1 VNPRRT
7 IAVASAIYDGLVAVM
22 MVAGRPLMAQI
33 FGVALPQPPIHADLN
48 GLFLFAVAVGYVIP
62 YREPDSR
69 GGRTYLWVMGPL
81 LKGIGAAAFL
91 ADYLVRHSPASF
103 LIFAV
108 SDGAMALLTL
118 WALRLNT
125 AGQEGSRAG
134 RQEFKDGRE
143 QGRNSRTEGRRAEI

>member
-1 VNPRRT
+1 MNPRRT

-48 GLFLFAVAVGYVIP
+48 GLFLFAVAVGYLIP
-62 YREPDSR
+62 YREPDSP

-81 LKGIGAAAFL
+81 LKGVGAAAFV

-118 WALRLNT
+118 WALRAHSQRCSAKAL
-125 AGQEGSRAG
+125 AER
-134 RQEFKDGRE
+134 
-143 QGRNSRTEGRRAEI
+143 RTLA

>member
-1 VNPRRT
+1 MNPRRT

-81 LKGIGAAAFL
+81 LKGVGAAAFV
-91 ADYLVRHSPASF
+91 ADYLVRHSPP
-103 LIFAV
+103 
-108 SDGAMALLTL
+108 
-118 WALRLNT
+118 
-125 AGQEGSRAG
+125 SRRSVWQADCIYTSG
-134 RQEFKDGRE
+134 RTSGHYCRQPTNWR
-143 QGRNSRTEGRRAEI
+143 